1 MMASTETALRERIEY
16 LEAEVANLRDELGVV
31 QTNEQIAAARRCF
44 RIMPQQAKLLL
55 ALMSGRQR
63 SYDAL
68 RSILWGDVDDSP
80 ETNAL
85 KVHIALLRKGLIPHG
100 IGFNTIWGFGL
111 QMGAQD
117 CAKVRATL
125 EGYRVAA

>member
-1 MMASTETALRERIEY
+1 MMASTEAALRERIEY

-68 RSILWGDVDDSP
+68 RSVLWGDIDDSP

-85 KVHIALLRKGLIPHG
+85 KVHIALLRKGLIAHG

-111 QMGAQD
+111 QMSSVD
-117 CAKVRATL
+117 CAKARAILDSYQCT
-125 EGYRVAA
+125 A